1 MSSQIQF
8 CVFLPSYLLQY
19 VVDGIRPSIDAELFL
34 RTAATT
40 KILETI
46 LAFYPHFR
54 FAPNAQQDRDLLQKM
69 FVGMV
74 APRLSNI
81 IIPTQR
87 VPNYTQAPSS
97 TPMCEVPRSTTTVD
111 SVDDIDVNRMALFN
125 NFCLTYLKNGQYRL
139 AAEHLNRFLDTYEFL
154 TQEEI
159 NVIMEA
165 QAGAEEALH
174 DSSCYLQ
181 DCHQSIK
188 GIQLR
193 LRESDLPPTKRQVLE
208 ERQKTLIISLRS
220 NQRLFSNSIQDVGF
234 VAALA
239 DYHKNILASR
249 RPVPSK

>member
-1 MSSQIQF
+1 MSNPIQF
-8 CVFLPSYLLQY
+8 CVFLPSYLLRY
-19 VVDGIRPSIDAELFL
+19 VVDGIRPSIDPELFL

-40 KILETI
+40 EILETI

-54 FAPNAQQDRDLLQKM
+54 FTPNAQQDRDLLQKM
-69 FVGMV
+69 FIGMV

-87 VPNYTQAPSS
+87 VPNYTQASS
-97 TPMCEVPRSTTTVD
+97 PTPISESPEFTTTVD
-111 SVDDIDVNRMALFN
+111 SVDDIDVNRMAMFN

-139 AAEHLNRFLDTYEFL
+139 AAEYLNRFLDTYEFL
-154 TQEEI
+154 NQEEI

-165 QAGAEEALH
+165 QAGAEEAFH

-181 DCHQSIK
+181 DCHQSIE
-188 GIQLR
+188 GIQLQ
-193 LRESDLPPTKRQVLE
+193 LRQNNLSPTERQVLE
-208 ERQKTLIISLRS
+208 ERQKTMIISLRS

-239 DYHKNILASR
+239 EYHKNILASR
-249 RPVPSK
+249 QPDPSK